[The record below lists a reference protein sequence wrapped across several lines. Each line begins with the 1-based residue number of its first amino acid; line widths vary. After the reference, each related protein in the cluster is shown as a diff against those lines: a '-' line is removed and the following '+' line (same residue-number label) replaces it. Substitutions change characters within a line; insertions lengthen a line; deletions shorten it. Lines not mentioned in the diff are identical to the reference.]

1 LRINNLETTAQ
12 LFGVAPNTLRSWI
25 RQGAPVLQPAKKSRG
40 VEWKL
45 DFAEISNWAIARA
58 VADAATKTNDKEGNI
73 SKDEAERRKAIANAV
88 IAEVEADDALKNVV
102 STSDAIELRDEFVGA
117 IRKHVM
123 LIPARTAERISTMS
137 DPNAIRELID
147 AEFNVAFLAAQAA
160 LAAKW
165 ATDAAAA

>member
-25 RQGAPVLQPAKKSRG
+25 RQGAPVLQQANKSRG

-45 DFAEISNWAIARA
+45 DAAAIADWCVERA
-58 VADAATKTNDKEGNI
+58 VADVATKTNDKDGNI

-102 STSDAIELRDEFVGA
+102 STSDAIKLRDEFVDT
-117 IRKHVM
+117 IREQVM
-123 LIPARTAERISTMS
+123 LIPQRTAERIAAMA

-147 AEFNVAFLAAQAA
+147 AEFNIAFLAAQAA
-160 LAAKW
+160 LTAKW
-165 ATDAAAA
+165 APAGAAA